1 MVRTLAEVH
10 ADRVTVT
17 VTFDDAMS
25 ERLYTA
31 AEVGD
36 AQAGEAELV
45 AKPLQ
50 RRIAELESELV
61 RRTIERDQ
69 REAARATLERQVHLY
84 DVDRKTEQQRADKN
98 QTWAESAEKVAAKL
112 RTELEESRALVAQR
126 DKALDQATDD
136 LAALVSQR
144 RDRDRLLEISKKNEA
159 TALAQVAVAGH
170 RTESAET
177 ALHEAQ
183 HEIQKLSRTI
193 GRVAG
198 VVMGNDIRIILDG
211 GETNPE
217 RLASSVRKV
226 RDIVGAPF
234 PYGPPTPPVQ
244 SETQA

>member
-1 MVRTLAEVH
+1 VVRTLAEVN
-10 ADRVTVT
+10 ADRVRVT
-17 VTFDDAMS
+17 IELLDGAPS

-50 RRIAELESELV
+50 RRIAELE
-61 RRTIERDQ
+61 
-69 REAARATLERQVHLY
+69 
-84 DVDRKTEQQRADKN
+84 
-98 QTWAESAEKVAAKL
+98 KL
-112 RTELEESRALVAQR
+112 LEESRALVAHR

-183 HEIQKLSRTI
+183 HEMHKLARNL

-198 VVMGNDIRIILDG
+198 QVYSPALVTVLAKDWKSWTESETSLILF
-211 GETNPE
+211 
-217 RLASSVRKV
+217 AISAVRN
-226 RDIVGAPF
+226 IVG
-234 PYGPPTPPVQ
+234 GPPTPPTK

>member
-50 RRIAELESELV
+50 RRIAELEYELN

-69 REAARATLERQVHLY
+69 RETARAGLERQVHLY
-84 DVDRKTEQQRADKN
+84 DVDRKTEQRRADKN
-98 QTWAESAEKVAAKL
+98 QVWAESAEKVAAKL
-112 RTELEESRALVAQR
+112 RTELE
-126 DKALDQATDD
+126 
-136 LAALVSQR
+136 
-144 RDRDRLLEISKKNEA
+144 ISKKNEA
-159 TALAQVAVAGH
+159 TALSQVAGAVRRAE
-170 RTESAET
+170 RAET
-177 ALHEAQ
+177 ALQQEQDQTH
-183 HEIQKLSRTI
+183 KLARNL

-198 VVMGNDIRIILDG
+198 QVYSPALCAVLARDWKGWTESETSLILF
-211 GETNPE
+211 
-217 RLASSVRKV
+217 AISAVRN
-226 RDIVGAPF
+226 IVG
-234 PYGPPTPPVQ
+234 GPPTPPVK